1 MVLDGQKLRPAQVRK
16 MGDGVI
22 LVVIHEG
29 KNRQVRR
36 MCASVGL
43 EVKRLKRVRVGS
55 LLLGELKPGEW
66 RFLSEREV
74 EKLKGIENAGK

>member
-1 MVLDGQKLRPAQVRK
+1 
-16 MGDGVI
+16 
-22 LVVIHEG
+22 
-29 KNRQVRR
+29 

-43 EVKRLKRVRVGS
+43 EVKRLKRVREGS

-74 EKLKGIENAGK
+74 EKLKEIENAGK